1 MAISMKAARVDAG
14 FTQKD
19 AAKALNISKNTLA
32 RYETGKAIPKVDLA
46 KRIATLYSFSVDEI
60 IFFSK

>member
-1 MAISMKAARVDAG
+1 MAISMKAARVNAG

-19 AAKALNISKNTLA
+19 AAKALNISKNTLVG
-32 RYETGKAIPKVDLA
+32 YENGKAIPKIDLA
-46 KRIATLYSFSVDEI
+46 KRMATLYGFSVDEI